1 MEVLMFRTKSARVL
15 LAASLAL
22 GVSLGAAAVTG
33 SAASAAA
40 RSYVATPNGMVGVEQ
55 DILVFAP
62 KLKGQPVILGVNNAA
77 ASATL
82 QTTIG
87 TNGFGSASWTPN
99 AGGTWTVSGLG
110 TAVTIGSTSITVAAA
125 PTNIV
130 LLSGNFI
137 QSFVNNQ
144 LTAVVNAPGS
154 SIPPQGTITVVNQ
167 NGVVKVT
174 GGLTPLAGTGTATAN
189 LTWIP
194 DANGTYPLIAT
205 FTPSNSAFAASTAP
219 TATPQAGGDPVPVAL
234 ALPPVMYLGESVVV
248 GAVLGTGYPNGSV
261 AFLLNG
267 AGISG
272 SMFTTNSTASTAFTP
287 WFSGNT
293 TITVS
298 YTSIQPNN
306 RVYTGSSFQPIAI
319 SNPRA
324 TDVISV
330 QGSNGK
336 WSVGAPIVLTQ
347 NKAVTVSGGSQSG
360 APVVLSEEG
369 PCVINGSTI
378 TGLAAGQCT
387 VTASSPG
394 NSQLKPVSQ
403 EYIVTV
409 QAPAKKR

>member
-1 MEVLMFRTKSARVL
+1 MFRTKFPRVL

-22 GVSLGAAAVTG
+22 GVSVGAAAVTG

-55 DILVFAP
+55 EILVFAP
-62 KLKGQPVILGVNNAA
+62 KFKGQPVILGVTNAE

-110 TAVTIGSTSITVAAA
+110 TALAIGTASITVAAA

-144 LTAVVNAPGS
+144 LSAVVNAPGS
-154 SIPPQGTITVVNQ
+154 SIPPQGTVTVVNE
-167 NGVVKVT
+167 NGVVKAT
-174 GGLTPLAGTGTATAN
+174 GGLTPIAGTGTATSN

-194 DANGTYPLIAT
+194 DANGTYPLFAT

-219 TATPQAGGDPVPVAL
+219 TATPMANTSEVPVAL
-234 ALPPVMYLGESVVV
+234 VIPPVIYLGQSTVV
-248 GAVLGTGYPNGSV
+248 GAVLGNGNPDGSV

-272 SMFTTNSTASTAFTP
+272 SIFTTNSTASTAFTP

-298 YTSIQPNN
+298 YTSIQPNG
-306 RVYTGSSFQPIAI
+306 RTYTGSSFQPIAI

-330 QGSNGK
+330 QGGNGK
-336 WSVGAPIVLTQ
+336 WSVGAPVVLTQ
-347 NKAVTVSGGSQSG
+347 NKGVTVSGGSQSG
-360 APVVLSEEG
+360 APVVFSEEG
-369 PCVINGSTI
+369 PCVINGSTL
-378 TGLAAGQCT
+378 TGLATGQCT

-394 NSQLKPVSQ
+394 NAQLKPVSQ

-409 QAPAKKR
+409 QAPAKRR

>member
-1 MEVLMFRTKSARVL
+1 MFRTKFPRVL

-22 GVSLGAAAVTG
+22 GVSVGAAAVTG

-55 DILVFAP
+55 EILVFAP
-62 KLKGQPVILGVNNAA
+62 KFKGQPVILGVNNVAT
-77 ASATL
+77 SATL

-110 TAVTIGSTSITVAAA
+110 TALSIGTTSITVAAA

-137 QSFVNNQ
+137 QSFVSNQ
-144 LTAVVNAPGS
+144 LSAVVNAPGS
-154 SIPPQGTITVVNQ
+154 SIPPQGTVTVVNQ
-167 NGVVKVT
+167 NGAVKAT
-174 GGLTPLAGTGTATAN
+174 GGLTPIAGTGTATAN
-189 LTWIP
+189 LTWTP

-219 TATPQAGGDPVPVAL
+219 TATPQASGDPVPVAL
-234 ALPPVMYLGESVVV
+234 VLPPVMYLGQSAVV
-248 GAVLGTGYPNGSV
+248 GAVLGTGNPDGSV

-272 SMFTTNSTASTAFTP
+272 SLFTTNSTASTAFTP

-293 TITVS
+293 TVTVS
-298 YTSIQPNN
+298 YTSIQPNG
-306 RVYTGSSFQPIAI
+306 RTFTGTSYQPIAI

-324 TDVISV
+324 SDVISV

-336 WSVGAPIVLTQ
+336 WSVGAPVVLTQ

-360 APVVLSEEG
+360 APVVFNEEG

-394 NSQLKPVSQ
+394 SASLKPVSQ

-409 QAPAKKR
+409 QAPAKRR